1 MTWHFTKNKK
11 ETIAALLHDV
21 GTPCFA
27 HCIDYVFGDYLNQES
42 SERKIT
48 DIIKLDEELL
58 KYLDEDEISLLD
70 LEDFNNYP
78 ILENKSPNLCTD
90 RLDGVLH
97 TCYIWLKTHL
107 LEEIKEV
114 YDNLEV
120 LTNESNKKEIGFT
133 NLKTALKFVK
143 MIKVYALELQGNK
156 DKFVMKYI
164 SDLVKEAA
172 KLKLITIDDLY
183 FKKEQEIINIFETNF
198 KTWPNFTN
206 ACYLKNANEVPK
218 NNYYISFATKKRN
231 VIPLIKNKQKLER
244 VTSISKR
251 TQKIYFEI
259 NEFQDKKYGY
269 IENIKEI
276 N

>member
-1 MTWHFTKNKK
+1 M
-11 ETIAALLHDV
+11 
-21 GTPCFA
+21 
-27 HCIDYVFGDYLNQES
+27 
-42 SERKIT
+42 
-48 DIIKLDEELL
+48 
-58 KYLDEDEISLLD
+58 
-70 LEDFNNYP
+70 
-78 ILENKSPNLCTD
+78 
-90 RLDGVLH
+90 DGVLH
-97 TCYIWLKTHL
+97 TCYIWLKTHS

-120 LTNESNKKEIGFT
+120 LTNEFNKKEIGFT

-183 FKKEQEIINIFETNF
+183 SKKEQEIINIFETNF
-198 KTWPNFTN
+198 KTWPNFTD
-206 ACYLKNANEVPK
+206 AFYLKNANEVPK

-244 VTSISKR
+244 VTSISKG